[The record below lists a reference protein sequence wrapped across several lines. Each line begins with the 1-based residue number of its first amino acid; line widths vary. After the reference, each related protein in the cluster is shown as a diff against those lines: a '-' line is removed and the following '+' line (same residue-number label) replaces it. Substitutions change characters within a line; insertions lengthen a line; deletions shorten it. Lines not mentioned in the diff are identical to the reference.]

1 MKIAVF
7 SDTHDNIWKLE
18 RALGLMKNAD
28 VLIHCGDLCS
38 PFVMKRL
45 GEASKGRPIHVV
57 WGNNEGDIRL
67 ICQIA
72 KKYSNIQLHGEL
84 AELELDGLKLAINH
98 YPDIARSLANSDF
111 YDLVCYGHDHT
122 AYQGLI
128 GDCILLN
135 PGEIMGLKGK
145 TTFAFVD
152 TQSRQI
158 EFVEV
163 E

>member
-18 RALGLMKNAD
+18 LALGLMKNAD

-45 GEASKGRPIHVV
+45 GEASKDRPVHVV

-72 KKYSNIQLHGEL
+72 EKYSNIQLHGEL

-111 YDLVCYGHDHT
+111 YDLVCYGHDHI

>member
-45 GEASKGRPIHVV
+45 GEASKGRPVPVV
-57 WGNNEGDIRL
+57 WGNNEGDIQL

-72 KKYSNIQLHGEL
+72 EKYSNIQLHGEL
-84 AELELDGLKLAINH
+84 AELELDGFKLAINH

-163 E
+163 

>member
-18 RALGLMKNAD
+18 LALGLMKNAD

-45 GEASKGRPIHVV
+45 GEASKDRPVHVV

-72 KKYSNIQLHGEL
+72 EKYSKARFEKNF
-84 AELELDGLKLAINH
+84 AEAFAKAL
-98 YPDIARSLANSDF
+98 RSA
-111 YDLVCYGHDHT
+111 
-122 AYQGLI
+122 
-128 GDCILLN
+128 
-135 PGEIMGLKGK
+135 K
-145 TTFAFVD
+145 
-152 TQSRQI
+152 
-158 EFVEV
+158 
-163 E
+163 

>member
-45 GEASKGRPIHVV
+45 GEASKGRPVHVV
-57 WGNNEGDIRL
+57 WGNNEGDIQL

-72 KKYSNIQLHGEL
+72 EKYSNIQLHGEL
-84 AELELDGLKLAINH
+84 AELELDGFKLAINH

-163 E
+163 

>member
-38 PFVMKRL
+38 PFVIKRL
-45 GEASKGRPIHVV
+45 GEASKGRPVHVV
-57 WGNNEGDIRL
+57 WGNNEGDIQL

-72 KKYSNIQLHGEL
+72 EKYSNIQLHGEL
-84 AELELDGLKLAINH
+84 AELELDGFKLAINH

-163 E
+163 